1 MKNKDLVLIVATI
14 SLFLL
19 IVTSLSLGSVN
30 VPTKILFRVLTGED
44 VPTYGDIILKL
55 RLPRIIESIFVGMA
69 LSIAGAF
76 FQGLLRNPMAEP
88 YILGVS
94 SGSALGATIAIV
106 TNLGIFGVNVLSFLI
121 GIITTF
127 FVYLVSQSSGRVS
140 TYLLILV
147 GVATNSM
154 LFSIISLLAFLNHEE
169 FAQVFLWIMGSFTL
183 VGWRDVIV
191 SVPIITIG
199 SFVMYLFSRDV
210 NAILTGEESAEH
222 LGIDVEKTKRILLIM
237 GSILTASCVSVSGII
252 GFVGLIVPHISRIIV
267 GPDNRILIP
276 VSAILGANFML
287 LADLIARLIIKPAEM
302 PVGIITAFFGT
313 PFFLYLLLK
322 TRRSE
327 L

>member
-1 MKNKDLVLIVATI
+1 MKRKDLVLLSATI

-19 IVTSLSLGSVN
+19 VIVSLSLGSVS
-30 VPTKILFRVLTGED
+30 VPPKFLFRILTGE
-44 VPTYGDIILKL
+44 VIPTYSDIILKL

-106 TNLGIFGVNVLSFLI
+106 TNLGVFGVNILSFLI
-121 GIITTF
+121 GIVTTF
-127 FVYLVSQSSGRVS
+127 FVYFVSQSSGRVS

-183 VGWRDVIV
+183 VGWQDVMV
-191 SVPIITIG
+191 SVPIITLG
-199 SFVMYLFSRDV
+199 SLVMYLFSRDV

-276 VSAILGANFML
+276 VSALLGANVMVF
-287 LADLIARLIIKPAEM
+287 ADLIARLIIKPGEM
-302 PVGIITAFFGT
+302 PVGIITALFGT
-313 PFFLYLLLK
+313 PFFLYLILK
-322 TRRSE
+322 NRRSE